1 MVKVV
6 QRPSLHQICNTFALR
21 ANLSFRPVLVLTHST
36 YLHSY
41 LITPYSLTP
50 LVLSHSIIILIS
62 YSPLLPYSLSNSII
76 IYHIISIDDYHRSSL
91 KIWVKSMLQMTVMD
105 K

>member
-36 YLHSY
+36 YTHILF
-41 LITPYSLTP
+41 PLTP
-50 LVLSHSIIILIS
+50 LVLSHIIIILIS
-62 YSPLLPYSLSNSII
+62 YSPLLPYSLS
-76 IYHIISIDDYHRSSL
+76 
-91 KIWVKSMLQMTVMD
+91 T
-105 K
+105 